1 VPPGSA
7 RSGHRSAARVSPPR
21 RCAARQP
28 ATMLVVGVRGSNCY
42 PAAIAAQSGQA
53 KLAVPDP
60 SNGEWAWIFR
70 SGLHSAEDS
79 FMTDDRTTGL
89 TSFLPQGEP
98 APLAYTKSQ
107 AAYLSLRAR
116 ILRGAITP
124 GATLNQENLAAELRV
139 STTPLREALQRL
151 EAEGLVKLAAHREVV
166 VSPLSG
172 RDIHEIFD
180 VRLQLDP
187 YAGQLAAE
195 TATDAQL
202 RAIKSLVPPVRQAGS
217 ADPLEQNRNFH
228 RAIYTCSGNQL
239 LADILDSLWDK
250 TDRYRRILLDTD
262 GSTNPNPTH
271 STIAE
276 ALCRRSGAEVKDLIR
291 RHVQAK
297 LDVIMERLAS
307 YLSSERR

>member
-1 VPPGSA
+1 
-7 RSGHRSAARVSPPR
+7 
-21 RCAARQP
+21 
-28 ATMLVVGVRGSNCY
+28 
-42 PAAIAAQSGQA
+42 
-53 KLAVPDP
+53 
-60 SNGEWAWIFR
+60 
-70 SGLHSAEDS
+70 
-79 FMTDDRTTGL
+79 MTDDLSAGL
-89 TSFLPQGEP
+89 TSLLPQGEP

-107 AAYLSLRAR
+107 AAYISLRAR
-116 ILRGAITP
+116 ILRGTITP

-166 VSPLSG
+166 VSPLSV

-202 RAIKSLVPPVRQAGS
+202 RAIQSLVPPAKHAGPG
-217 ADPLEQNRNFH
+217 DPLEQNRNFH

-239 LADILDSLWDK
+239 LADTLDSLWDK
-250 TDRYRRILLDTD
+250 TDRYRRILLDMD
-262 GSTNPNPTH
+262 GADPHPTH
-271 STIAE
+271 SVIAE
-276 ALCRRSGAEVKDLIR
+276 ALARRAGGEVRDLIR

-297 LDVIMERLAS
+297 HDFIMDRLPS
-307 YLSSERR
+307 YLSSALPGRR